1 MLGIDHKELPEST
14 MSRPLKRA
22 RTSGVRV
29 ARPIDKEL
37 KITNQAVTNSV
48 VSTTL
53 KTTTFP
59 GTVVGLRWSLSIGTT
74 LTTASPV
81 IAWAIVVIPD
91 GEAAN
96 TPALSDGADF
106 YTPEQNVLA
115 FGLIRAMDFDSGAS
129 PQAYMVE
136 GTTKTMRKL
145 KQGDVLAVISL
156 SDTASGGFL
165 DGIVQFFFKT

>member
-1 MLGIDHKELPEST
+1 

-37 KITNQAVTNSV
+37 KAVLQTTTTSV
-48 VSTTL
+48 VSSTL

-59 GTVVGLRWSLSIGTT
+59 GTVVGLRWSLSAFS
-74 LTTASPV
+74 LVASTNTV
-81 IAWAIVVIPD
+81 YWAIVVIPD

-96 TPALSDGADF
+96 TPAISDGADF

-115 FGLIRAMDFDSGAS
+115 FGMSILNSTGVASDQQAMW
-129 PQAYMVE
+129 E

-145 KQGDVLAVISL
+145 K
-156 SDTASGGFL
+156 
-165 DGIVQFFFKT
+165 

>member
-1 MLGIDHKELPEST
+1 

-29 ARPIDKEL
+29 QRPIDKEL
-37 KITNQAVTNSV
+37 KAILQTVTTTV

-59 GTVVGLRWSLSIGTT
+59 GTVVGLRWDLGAISL
-74 LTTASPV
+74 
-81 IAWAIVVIPD
+81 IATSDSAIFWAIVVIPD

-96 TPALSDGADF
+96 TPAISDGADF

-115 FGLIRAMDFDSGAS
+115 FGMTFVSDTDVGSGPRS
-129 PQAYMVE
+129 VDME

-145 KQGDVLAVISL
+145 KSGDVLALVSL
-156 SDTASGGFL
+156 SSVAVSAQLRGV
-165 DGIVQFFFKT
+165 VQFFFKT

>member
-1 MLGIDHKELPEST
+1 

-37 KITNQAVTNSV
+37 KFVNQATTNSV
-48 VSTTL
+48 VETVL

-59 GTVVGLRWSLSIGTT
+59 GTVVGLRWSLGVSGQ
-74 LTTASPV
+74 LASAAGLV
-81 IAWAIVVIPD
+81 TWAVVVVPD

-96 TPALSDGADF
+96 TPAISDGADF

-115 FGLIRAMDFDSGAS
+115 FGVFRLQDADIGQGPSSANI
-129 PQAYMVE
+129 E

-145 KQGDVLAVISL
+145 KQGDKLSFITLAEAAS
-156 SDTASGGFL
+156 TALL
-165 DGIVQFFFKT
+165 DGVVQFFFKT

>member
-1 MLGIDHKELPEST
+1 

-37 KITNQAVTNSV
+37 KVVNQTATTTVTA
-48 VSTTL
+48 TTL

-59 GTVVGLRWSLSIGTT
+59 GTGVGLRWSVGTQNSN
-74 LTTASPV
+74 TASDV
-81 IAWAIVVIPD
+81 VLGWAIVVIPD

-115 FGLIRAMDFDSGAS
+115 FGMLRLKDYDAGGGGPIGENF
-129 PQAYMVE
+129 E

-145 KQGDVLAVISL
+145 KSGDVLAFITL
-156 SDTASGGFL
+156 SSVAAAVQV
-165 DGIVQFFFKT
+165 DGVVQFFFKT

>member
-1 MLGIDHKELPEST
+1 

-37 KITNQAVTNSV
+37 KFVNQTSTTTV
-48 VSTTL
+48 VQSTL

-59 GTVVGLRWSLSIGTT
+59 GTVVGLRWSFSAQTITT
-74 LTTASPV
+74 GDDIVNWL
-81 IAWAIVVIPD
+81 IVVIPD

-96 TPALSDGADF
+96 TPAISDGADF

-115 FGLIRAMDFDSGAS
+115 FGSAHILGNAETGGNMNVQF
-129 PQAYMVE
+129 E

-145 KQGDVLAVISL
+145 KQGDVLAFITL
-156 SDTASGGFL
+156 
-165 DGIVQFFFKT
+165 GIVVTGSAIDGVIQFFFKT